1 MIASPVVKVTN
12 RDMLIICTSR
22 AKNTTCCNRL
32 SRLPDL
38 PGEAEGE
45 HVAVRPDSRI
55 LEEVPS
61 APEVASPLKDLV
73 VGPTEAD
80 IIEGEKCQELCT
92 STQTDPT
99 WHVSEYGRQH
109 PSH

>member
-32 SRLPDL
+32 SRPPDL

-45 HVAVRPDSRI
+45 HVAVRPDARI
-55 LEEVPS
+55 LEEVPC

-73 VGPTEAD
+73 VGPTGMLLFICVLVFHICNSKA
-80 IIEGEKCQELCT
+80 QE
-92 STQTDPT
+92 
-99 WHVSEYGRQH
+99 
-109 PSH
+109 